1 LAIRDNRVNLPYRT
15 LDKRPQV
22 NQAAI
27 VENKR
32 LGPIL
37 AYIAEEQKQLDM
49 SRSAKAPRRRGQKNH
64 MFKVG
69 SRGTRASRCAIWKL
83 HAPPPRARRT
93 QPQPK
98 EKWLSYLCLP

>member
-1 LAIRDNRVNLPYRT
+1 MTSCCLSWSRPGLHGRWRAARVTVIDYPDGRLVIRHNGVDLPYRT
-15 LDKRPQV
+15 FDKRQQV

-37 AYIAEEQKQLDM
+37 AYIAEQQKQLDM

-69 SRGTRASRCAIWKL
+69 
-83 HAPPPRARRT
+83 
-93 QPQPK
+93 
-98 EKWLSYLCLP
+98 